1 VVSRRRRRAHLIP
14 RPRKTTRQHLGVWA
28 ARLLSLL
35 TRVTP
40 LPVGYALADRAGD
53 LAYWRSRRYRLNVID
68 NLRHVQRD
76 TVSPPSELV
85 LRRQARHVFRTSARN
100 FWDLARLP
108 HLSERDLIA
117 SVRLPKN
124 DWTLLDR
131 IRDEGQGGVILTGHF
146 GAFDFVGQ
154 MLFILG
160 YDPYVLT
167 APTVGEFV
175 YAVVSHLR
183 LSHGAPLEDISPAA
197 IRRMLRTLRGG
208 GFVGMVADRDFT
220 DSGMPVIFCGAETT
234 LPAGTVKLA
243 RATGAPIVPVFA
255 MRQDDGGR
263 DQRYVY
269 FIEDPI
275 QIART
280 SDEDADVRLGLE
292 QIAAIYERYLALAP
306 QQWVMFQRV
315 WPESPRRWR
324 GIRDRGAGIG
334 DQGAGDE
341 SLVANPRS
349 PSQR

>member
-1 VVSRRRRRAHLIP
+1 
-14 RPRKTTRQHLGVWA
+14 
-28 ARLLSLL
+28 L

-68 NLRHVQRD
+68 NLRHVQRGAAG
-76 TVSPPSELV
+76 ELV

-117 SVRLPKN
+117 SVQLPKN

-131 IRDEGQGGVILTGHF
+131 IRDEGRGGVILTGHF

-167 APTVGEFV
+167 SPTVGEFV

-220 DSGMPVIFCGAETT
+220 DSGAPVNFCGAETT
-234 LPAGTVKLA
+234 LPAGSVKLA
-243 RATGAPIVPVFA
+243 RATGAPIIPVFA

-263 DQRYVY
+263 EQRFAYY
-269 FIEDPI
+269 IGDPI
-275 QIART
+275 HIART
-280 SDEDADVRLGLE
+280 ADEDADVQLGLE
-292 QIAAIYERYLALAP
+292 EVAAVYERYLTLAP

-315 WPESPRRWR
+315 WPETPHRRR
-324 GIRDRGAGIG
+324 GIRDRRSGIG
-334 DQGAGDE
+334 SDGKKDEDAEHNQLKGQRSPACVETGDMGSPATSPE
-341 SLVANPRS
+341 VSTSSRDPEPRS
-349 PSQR
+349 PIPDP